1 MKNLDLAFYEVS
13 VNDGGLTVEVVLLV
27 SDGACVVPP
36 PDNVYGLVPVFSLVL
51 ERYPTMYISLDR

>member
-36 PDNVYGLVPVFSLVL
+36 PDNVYGLVPVFH
-51 ERYPTMYISLDR
+51 